1 MNKRKSMWLSWLCL
15 FLLIKVLMLSN
26 NNVFDM
32 CQWRINYFQLQ
43 DIGRKQCKDIL
54 ENLCQIFFQWTNVY
68 LFHSG
73 KKRTQHRTQEYKIN
87 THHSSQ
93 TFFLYVLLFCT
104 VLLRKVY
111 FSFLLSSSWDLF
123 HIQCVIGSQDF
134 IMRYQR
140 KEISG
145 CSALIFKMY
154 ATT

>member
-1 MNKRKSMWLSWLCL
+1 MSVKNKLFSAARYREKTVQRHTGESLSNFFSVNECL
-15 FLLIKVLMLSN
+15 FVS
-26 NNVFDM
+26 FW
-32 CQWRINYFQLQ
+32 Q
-43 DIGRKQCKDIL
+43 
-54 ENLCQIFFQWTNVY
+54 
-68 LFHSG
+68 
-73 KKRTQHRTQEYKIN
+73 KRPQHRTQEYKIN

-123 HIQCVIGSQDF
+123 HVQCVIGSQDF